1 MRMPL
6 PQSIP
11 KTPQALASE
20 IHIKALDNPAHFLLL
35 EGDFDL
41 RFWEMRLN
49 PRALRPVECGGKSTV
64 LDTLVLLRDQAV
76 VQRVLGLVDSD
87 FDRLLGHVQSPRV
100 VQTDETDLET
110 TLLLLQCS
118 SPTQMNMERLLA
130 VAVDAEKRNAFEQ
143 QNGCPLVE
151 HVRRT
156 ASQFGVLRFLNEQH
170 GWKIAVRDMSVL
182 NHQWFDHASLTLNT
196 SVLHQAFSDKLQAQG
211 GGVDLEQLTTRIQ
224 ACAQRGWL
232 SGWQLV
238 QGHDLMAI
246 LATVMNSGL
255 LRRTTG
261 YQKVTEISLHRDLLL
276 MHWQDIQTCQMI
288 HNLSAAMPPGVSC
301 FQT

>member
-49 PRALRPVECGGKSTV
+49 PRALRPVECGGKPTV
-64 LDTLVLLRDQAV
+64 LATLNQLHGQAV
-76 VQRVLGLVDSD
+76 VQRVLGLVDAD

-118 SPTQMNMERLLA
+118 LPTQMNMERL
-130 VAVDAEKRNAFEQ
+130 VAVSVDADKRNAFEQ
-143 QNGCPLVE
+143 RNGCSLVE

-156 ASQFGVLRFLNEQH
+156 TLQFGVLRLLNEQH
-170 GWKIAVRDMSVL
+170 GWCISFEKMSVL
-182 NHQWFDHASLTLNT
+182 NPQWFDRASLTLRT
-196 SVLHQAFSDKLQAQG
+196 PDLHQAFLDKLREAGHDMNQH
-211 GGVDLEQLTTRIQ
+211 QLTTLIQ
-224 ACAQRGWL
+224 TCVQRGWL

-238 QGHDLMAI
+238 QGHDLIAV
-246 LATVMNSGL
+246 LVTAMNSDS
-255 LRRTTG
+255 LRRAKG
-261 YQKVTEISLHRDLLL
+261 HQQVSEASLHRDLLL

-288 HNLSAAMPPGVSC
+288 HNVSAAMPPGVSC